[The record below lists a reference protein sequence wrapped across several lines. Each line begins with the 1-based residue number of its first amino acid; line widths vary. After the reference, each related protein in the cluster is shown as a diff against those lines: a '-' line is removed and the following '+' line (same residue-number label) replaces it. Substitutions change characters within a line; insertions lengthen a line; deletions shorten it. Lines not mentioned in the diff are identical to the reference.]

1 MNFWNAIGAGIS
13 GLFGLGSTALNASS
27 QNQAN
32 KYNLQAQRETN
43 QANMAINQSQLD
55 YAQKMYQDQVAQQWK
70 MFNTTNAYN
79 SPAAQKQRYLDAGL
93 NPYMMMGSQPAA
105 SASSMPAAG
114 VPAQLP
120 MQAARMEAFNQWNLG
135 QGLSD
140 AGMFANIDA
149 TMANAKKT
157 REEAEG
163 VALQNEYYRRNQEAD
178 LAIKVLTASGL
189 DEDKKYKILKNDLF
203 EDTYEAQKLKARLEP
218 HAMQYTMNHLQSQ
231 IDLNQTMNQIQQLNL
246 DTGRQMQP
254 LQLEKIAR
262 EIDEI
267 CSRRDLNF
275 ARKKEAVA
283 NALVQRQAYK
293 NMPKY
298 TKEEV
303 AKIASSIVS
312 EHVVMPED
320 WNQTMRGINDV
331 LGAAGKAADI
341 FSIGRFFRPKGKKAS
356 PVEGIPAPVWY
367 Q

>member
-1 MNFWNAIGAGIS
+1 MSFWSALGAGIS
-13 GLFGLGSTALNASS
+13 GILGIGSSAVNAKA
-27 QNQAN
+27 QDQAN

-114 VPAQLP
+114 VPSQLP

-135 QGLSD
+135 KGLSD
-140 AGMFANIDA
+140 AGMFASIDA
-149 TMANAKKT
+149 AMANAAKT
-157 REEAEG
+157 KEETQG
-163 VALQNEYYRRNQEAD
+163 VALQNEYFRRNAEAD
-178 LAIKVLTASGL
+178 LAIKVLTAGGL
-189 DEDKKYKILKNDLF
+189 DEDKKYKILKNNLF

-231 IDLNQTMNQIQQLNL
+231 IDLNQTMNQIAQLNL
-246 DTGRQMQP
+246 DTGRKMQP
-254 LQLEKIAR
+254 LQLEKAAR

-267 CSRRDLNF
+267 CSRRDLNY
-275 ARKKEAVA
+275 ARKREAVA
-283 NALVQRQAYK
+283 NALVQGQNYA

-298 TKEEV
+298 KKEEV
-303 AKIASSIVS
+303 DRIAASIVS
-312 EHVVMPED
+312 DHVVMPEE
-320 WNQTMRGINDV
+320 WTQSFRGINDV
-331 LGAAGKAADI
+331 LDAAGKAADI

-356 PVEGIPAPVWY
+356 PVEGVPAPVWY

>member
-1 MNFWNAIGAGIS
+1 MSFWTALGAGIS
-13 GLFGLGSTALNASS
+13 GLLGIGSS
-27 QNQAN
+27 AVSAEAQNQAN

-114 VPAQLP
+114 IPAQLP
-120 MQAARMEAFNQWNLG
+120 MQAARMEAFTQWNLG
-135 QGLSD
+135 KGLSD

-149 TMANAKKT
+149 TMANTAKTK
-157 REEAEG
+157 EEAEG
-163 VALQNEYYRRNQEAD
+163 VALQNEYFRRNQEAD

-189 DEDKKYKILKNDLF
+189 DEDKKYKILKNNLF

-231 IDLNQTMNQIQQLNL
+231 IDLNQTENQIAKLNL
-246 DTGRQMQP
+246 ETGRNMQP
-254 LQLEKIAR
+254 LQLKKASR
-262 EIDEI
+262 EIEEI
-267 CSRRDLNF
+267 CSRRDLNY

-283 NALVQRQAYK
+283 NALVQGQNYA

-298 TKEEV
+298 KKEEV
-303 AKIASSIVS
+303 DKIAASIVAD
-312 EHVVMPED
+312 HVVMPED
-320 WNQTMRGINDV
+320 WTQTFRGINDV
-331 LGAAGKAADI
+331 LNAAGKAADI
-341 FSIGRFFRPKGKKAS
+341 ISIGRFFRPKGKKSS
-356 PVEGIPAPVWY
+356 PVKGIPAPVWY

>member
-1 MNFWNAIGAGIS
+1 MSFWSALGAGIS
-13 GLFGLGSTALNASS
+13 GILGIGSSAVNAKA

-114 VPAQLP
+114 VPSQLP

-135 QGLSD
+135 KGLSD
-140 AGMFANIDA
+140 AGMFASIDA
-149 TMANAKKT
+149 TLANVAKTK
-157 REEAEG
+157 EETQG
-163 VALQNEYYRRNQEAD
+163 VALQNEYFRRNAEAD
-178 LAIKVLTASGL
+178 LAIKVLTAGGL
-189 DEDKKYKILKNDLF
+189 DEDKKYKILKNNLF

-231 IDLNQTMNQIQQLNL
+231 IDLNQTMNQIAQLNL
-246 DTGRQMQP
+246 DTGRKMQP
-254 LQLEKIAR
+254 FQLERAAR

-267 CSRRDLNF
+267 CSRRDLNY
-275 ARKKEAVA
+275 ARKREAVA
-283 NALVQRQAYK
+283 NALVQGQNYA

-298 TKEEV
+298 KKEEV
-303 AKIASSIVS
+303 DRIAASIVS
-312 EHVVMPED
+312 DHVVMPEE
-320 WNQTMRGINDV
+320 WTQSFRGINDV
-331 LGAAGKAADI
+331 LDAAGKAADI

-356 PVEGIPAPVWY
+356 PVEGVPAPVWY

>member
-1 MNFWNAIGAGIS
+1 MSFWTALGAGIS
-13 GLFGLGSTALNASS
+13 GLFGIGSSRMNAAA
-27 QNQAN
+27 QDQAN

-114 VPAQLP
+114 IPAQLP

-135 QGLSD
+135 KGLSD

-149 TMANAKKT
+149 TMANVAKTK
-157 REEAEG
+157 EETQG
-163 VALQNEYYRRNQEAD
+163 VALQNEYFRRNAEAD
-178 LAIKVLTASGL
+178 LAIKILTADGL
-189 DEDKKYKILKNDLF
+189 DEDKKYKILNNNLF
-203 EDTYEAQKLKARLEP
+203 QDTYEAQKLKARLEP
-218 HAMQYTMNHLQSQ
+218 HAMQYTMNHLQSE
-231 IDLNQTMNQIQQLNL
+231 IDLNQTENQIAKLNL
-246 DTGRQMQP
+246 ETSRNMQP
-254 LQLEKIAR
+254 LQLKKAAR
-262 EIDEI
+262 EIEEI
-267 CSRRDLNF
+267 CSRRDLNY
-275 ARKKEAVA
+275 ARKKEAVV
-283 NALVQRQAYK
+283 NALVQGQNYA

-298 TKEEV
+298 KKEEV
-303 AKIASSIVS
+303 DKIAASIVAD
-312 EHVVMPED
+312 HVVMPEE
-320 WNQTMRGINDV
+320 WTQTFRGINDV
-331 LGAAGKAADI
+331 LDAAGKAADI
-341 FSIGRFFRPKGKKAS
+341 FSIGRFFRPKGKKSS

>member
-1 MNFWNAIGAGIS
+1 MSFWTALGAGIS
-13 GLFGLGSTALNASS
+13 GLFGVGSSVMNAQS

-55 YAQKMYQDQVAQQWK
+55 YAQKMYQDQVSQQWK

-79 SPAAQKQRYLDAGL
+79 SPAAQKQRYIDAGL

-105 SASSMPAAG
+105 SASSMPSAG
-114 VPAQLP
+114 VPNQLP

-135 QGLSD
+135 KGLSD
-140 AGMFANIDA
+140 AGMFASIDSTLA
-149 TMANAKKT
+149 DVAKTK
-157 REEAEG
+157 EETEG
-163 VALQNEYYRRNQEAD
+163 VALQNEYFRRNAEAD
-178 LAIKVLTASGL
+178 LAIKILTADGL
-189 DEDKKYKILKNDLF
+189 DEDKKYKILKNNLF
-203 EDTYEAQKLKARLEP
+203 EDTYEAQKLKAKLEP

-254 LQLEKIAR
+254 LQLKKIAS

-283 NALVQRQAYK
+283 NALVQRQAYN

-298 TKEEV
+298 KEEEV
-303 AKIASSIVS
+303 AKIAASIVS
-312 EHVVMPED
+312 EHVVMPEE
-320 WNQTMRGINDV
+320 WNQTFQGINDI
-331 LGAAGKAADI
+331 LDAAGKASDI
-341 FSIGRFFRPKGKKAS
+341 FSIGRFFRPKGKKPS
-356 PVEGIPAPVWY
+356 PVSGLPAPVWY
-367 Q
+367 R

>member
-1 MNFWNAIGAGIS
+1 MSFWSALGAGIS
-13 GLFGLGSTALNASS
+13 GLLGMGSSAMNAAS

-93 NPYMMMGSQPAA
+93 NPYIMMGSQPAA
-105 SASSMPAAG
+105 SASSMPTAG
-114 VPAQLP
+114 VPNQLP

-135 QGLSD
+135 RGLSD
-140 AGMFANIDA
+140 AGIFANIDA
-149 TMANAKKT
+149 TMANAAKT
-157 REEAEG
+157 KEETEG
-163 VALQNEYYRRNQEAD
+163 VALQNEYFRRNQEAD

-189 DEDKKYKILKNDLF
+189 DEDKKYKILKNNLF
-203 EDTYEAQKLKARLEP
+203 ADTYEAQKLKARLEP

-254 LQLEKIAR
+254 LQIERMAR

-267 CSRRDLNF
+267 CSRRDLNY

-283 NALVQRQAYK
+283 HALVLGRTLN
-293 NMPKY
+293 NMPNY
-298 TKEEV
+298 TKEQV
-303 AKIASSIVS
+303 NKIASSIVS
-312 EHVVMPED
+312 EIE
-320 WNQTMRGINDV
+320 
-331 LGAAGKAADI
+331 LGYCPVSR
-341 FSIGRFFRPKGKKAS
+341 SIALPNRDTSVYRR
-356 PVEGIPAPVWY
+356 
-367 Q
+367 

>member
-1 MNFWNAIGAGIS
+1 MSFWSALGAGIS
-13 GLFGLGSTALNASS
+13 GLFGIGSSAMNAAS

-93 NPYMMMGSQPAA
+93 NPYIMMGSQPAA

-135 QGLSD
+135 KGLSD
-140 AGMFANIDA
+140 AGMFASIDA
-149 TMANAKKT
+149 TMANVAKTK
-157 REEAEG
+157 EETQG
-163 VALQNEYYRRNQEAD
+163 VALQNEYFRRNADAD
-178 LAIKVLTASGL
+178 LAIKVLTADGL
-189 DEDKKYKILKNDLF
+189 DEDKKYKILKNNLF
-203 EDTYEAQKLKARLEP
+203 EDTYASQRLKARLEP
-218 HAMQYTMNHLQSQ
+218 HMMQYTMNHLQSE
-231 IDLNQTMNQIQQLNL
+231 IDLNQTENQIAKLNL
-246 DTGRQMQP
+246 ETGRKMQP
-254 LQLEKIAR
+254 LQLKKAAR
-262 EIDEI
+262 EIEEI
-267 CSRRDLNF
+267 CSRRDLNY
-275 ARKKEAVA
+275 ARKREAVA
-283 NALVQRQAYK
+283 NALVQGQNYA

-298 TKEEV
+298 KKEEV
-303 AKIASSIVS
+303 DKIAASIVAD
-312 EHVVMPED
+312 HVVMPEE
-320 WNQTMRGINDV
+320 WTQTFRGINDV
-331 LGAAGKAADI
+331 LDAAGKAADI

>member
-1 MNFWNAIGAGIS
+1 MSFWTALGAGIS
-13 GLFGLGSTALNASS
+13 GLFGLGSSAMNAES

-79 SPAAQKQRYLDAGL
+79 SPEAQKQRYLDAGL

-114 VPAQLP
+114 IPNQLP

-135 QGLSD
+135 KGLSD
-140 AGMFANIDA
+140 AGVFANIDA
-149 TMANAKKT
+149 TMAAASKT
-157 REEAEG
+157 KEETRGIAI
-163 VALQNEYYRRNQEAD
+163 QNEYFRRNQEAD

-189 DEDKKYKILKNDLF
+189 DEDMKYKILKNNLF
-203 EDTYEAQKLKARLEP
+203 EDTYEAQKLKAKLEP

-231 IDLNQTMNQIQQLNL
+231 IDLNQTMNQIQLLNL

-254 LQLEKIAR
+254 LQLERMAR

-275 ARKKEAVA
+275 ARKKESVT
-283 NALVQRQAYK
+283 NALVQGQVYE

-298 TKEEV
+298 TKEQV
-303 AKIASSIVS
+303 ARIASSIVS
-312 EHVVMPED
+312 EHVVMPEE
-320 WNQTMRGINDV
+320 WNQAFRGINDI

-341 FSIGRFFRPKGKKAS
+341 FSIARFFRPKGKKAS

>member
-1 MNFWNAIGAGIS
+1 MSFWSALGAGIS
-13 GLFGLGSTALNASS
+13 GLFGVGSSAMNAAS

-93 NPYMMMGSQPAA
+93 NPYIMMGSQPAA

-135 QGLSD
+135 KGLSD

-149 TMANAKKT
+149 TMANVAKTK
-157 REEAEG
+157 EETQG
-163 VALQNEYYRRNQEAD
+163 VALQNEYFRRNADAD
-178 LAIKVLTASGL
+178 LAIKVLTADGL
-189 DEDKKYKILKNDLF
+189 DEDKKYKILKNNLF

-218 HAMQYTMNHLQSQ
+218 HAMQYTMNHLQSE
-231 IDLNQTMNQIQQLNL
+231 IDLNQTENQIAKLNL
-246 DTGRQMQP
+246 ETGRKMQP
-254 LQLEKIAR
+254 LQLKKAAR
-262 EIDEI
+262 EIEEI
-267 CSRRDLNF
+267 CSRRDLNY
-275 ARKKEAVA
+275 ARKREAVV
-283 NALVQRQAYK
+283 NALVQGQNYA

-298 TKEEV
+298 KKEEV
-303 AKIASSIVS
+303 DKIAASIVAD
-312 EHVVMPED
+312 HVVMPEE
-320 WNQTMRGINDV
+320 WTQTFRGINDV
-331 LGAAGKAADI
+331 LDAAGKAADI

-356 PVEGIPAPVWY
+356 PVEGIPAPAWY

>member
-1 MNFWNAIGAGIS
+1 MSFWSALGAGIS
-13 GLFGLGSTALNASS
+13 GLFGIGSSAMNAAS

-93 NPYMMMGSQPAA
+93 NPYIMMGSQPAA

-114 VPAQLP
+114 IPAQLP
-120 MQAARMEAFNQWNLG
+120 MQAARMEAFDQWNLG
-135 QGLSD
+135 KGLND
-140 AGMFANIDA
+140 AGVFANIDA
-149 TMANAKKT
+149 TIAAASKSK
-157 REEAEG
+157 EEAKG
-163 VALQNEYYRRNQEAD
+163 IALQNEYFRRNQEAD
-178 LAIKVLTASGL
+178 LAIKVLTAAGL

-203 EDTYEAQKLKARLEP
+203 SDTYESQKVKANLEP
-218 HAMQYTMNHLQSQ
+218 DMMQYTMNHLQSQ
-231 IDLNQTMNQIQQLNL
+231 IDLNQTINQIQQLNL
-246 DTGRQMQP
+246 DTGRKMQP
-254 LQLEKIAR
+254 LQLRKIAR

-275 ARKKEAVA
+275 ARKKEAVM
-283 NALVQRQAYK
+283 NALVQGQVYN

-298 TKEEV
+298 TKEQT
-303 AKIASSIVS
+303 AKIATSIVS

-320 WNQTMRGINDV
+320 WNQTFRGINDI
-331 LGAAGKAADI
+331 LDAAGKASDI
-341 FSIGRFFRPKGKKAS
+341 FSIGRLFRPKGKKAS

>member
-1 MNFWNAIGAGIS
+1 MNFWSALGAGIS
-13 GLFGLGSTALNASS
+13 GLFGIGSSAMNAAS

-93 NPYMMMGSQPAA
+93 NPYIMMGSQPAA
-105 SASSMPAAG
+105 SASSMPVAG
-114 VPAQLP
+114 VPNQLP

-135 QGLSD
+135 KGLSD
-140 AGMFANIDA
+140 AGIFANIDA
-149 TMANAKKT
+149 TMASAAKTK
-157 REEAEG
+157 EETEG
-163 VALQNEYYRRNQEAD
+163 VALQNEYFRRNQEAD

-189 DEDKKYKILKNDLF
+189 DEDKKYKLLKNNLF
-203 EDTYEAQKLKARLEP
+203 EDTYQAQKLKARLEP
-218 HAMQYTMNHLQSQ
+218 HAMQYTMNSLQSQ
-231 IDLNQTMNQIQQLNL
+231 IDLNQTQNQIQQLNL
-246 DTGRQMQP
+246 DTGRRMQP
-254 LQLEKIAR
+254 LQIKRMAQ

-275 ARKKEAVA
+275 ARKKEAVV
-283 NALVQRQAYK
+283 NALVRDQTYK

-298 TKEEV
+298 TKEQV
-303 AKIASSIVS
+303 DKIATSIVS
-312 EHVVMPED
+312 EHVTMPED
-320 WNQTMRGINDV
+320 WNQTFRGINDV
-331 LGAAGKAADI
+331 LDAAGKAADI

-356 PVEGIPAPVWY
+356 PVEGIPAPAWY

>member
-1 MNFWNAIGAGIS
+1 MSFWSALGAGIS
-13 GLFGLGSTALNASS
+13 GLFGIGSSAMNAAS

-93 NPYMMMGSQPAA
+93 NPYIMMGSQPAA

-135 QGLSD
+135 KGLSD
-140 AGMFANIDA
+140 AGMFASIDA
-149 TMANAKKT
+149 TMANVAKTK
-157 REEAEG
+157 EETQG
-163 VALQNEYYRRNQEAD
+163 VALQNEYFRRNADAD
-178 LAIKVLTASGL
+178 LAIKVLTADGL
-189 DEDKKYKILKNDLF
+189 DEDKKYKILKNNLF

-218 HAMQYTMNHLQSQ
+218 HAMQYVMNHLQSE
-231 IDLNQTMNQIQQLNL
+231 IDLNQTENQIAKLNL
-246 DTGRQMQP
+246 ETGRKMQP
-254 LQLEKIAR
+254 LQLKKAAR
-262 EIDEI
+262 EIEEI
-267 CSRRDLNF
+267 CSRRNLNY
-275 ARKKEAVA
+275 ARKREAVA
-283 NALVQRQAYK
+283 NALVQGQNYA

-298 TKEEV
+298 KKEEV
-303 AKIASSIVS
+303 DRIAASIVS
-312 EHVVMPED
+312 DHVVMPEE
-320 WNQTMRGINDV
+320 WTQTFRGINDV
-331 LGAAGKAADI
+331 LDAAGKAADI

>member
-1 MNFWNAIGAGIS
+1 MSFWSALGAGIS
-13 GLFGLGSTALNASS
+13 GLFGIGSSAMNAVS

-93 NPYMMMGSQPAA
+93 NPYIMMGSQPAA

-114 VPAQLP
+114 VPSQLP

-135 QGLSD
+135 KGLSD
-140 AGMFANIDA
+140 AGMFASIDA
-149 TMANAKKT
+149 TMANVAKTK
-157 REEAEG
+157 EETQS
-163 VALQNEYYRRNQEAD
+163 VALQNEYFRRNADAD
-178 LAIKVLTASGL
+178 LAIKVLTADGL

-218 HAMQYTMNHLQSQ
+218 YSMQYTMNHLQSQ
-231 IDLNQTMNQIQQLNL
+231 IDLNQTMNQIALLNL

-254 LQLEKIAR
+254 LQLERAAR
-262 EIDEI
+262 EIEEI
-267 CSRRDLNF
+267 CSRRDLNY
-275 ARKKEAVA
+275 ARKREAVA
-283 NALVQRQAYK
+283 NALVQEQNYA

-298 TKEEV
+298 KKEEV
-303 AKIASSIVS
+303 DRIAASIVS
-312 EHVVMPED
+312 DHVVMPED
-320 WNQTMRGINDV
+320 WTQTFRGINDI
-331 LGAAGKAADI
+331 LDAAGKAADI
-341 FSIGRFFRPKGKKAS
+341 FSIGRFFRPKGKKSS
-356 PVEGIPAPVWY
+356 PVGGIPAPVWY

>member
-1 MNFWNAIGAGIS
+1 MSFWSALGAGIS
-13 GLFGLGSTALNASS
+13 GLFGIGSSVMNAAS

-93 NPYMMMGSQPAA
+93 NPYIMMGSQPAA

-114 VPAQLP
+114 IPAQLP

-135 QGLSD
+135 KGLSD

-149 TMANAKKT
+149 SMANAAKT
-157 REEAEG
+157 KEETKG
-163 VALQNEYYRRNQEAD
+163 IALHNEYFRRNQEAD
-178 LAIKVLTASGL
+178 LTIKILTAAGL
-189 DEDKKYKILKNDLF
+189 DEDKKYKLLKNNLF
-203 EDTYEAQKLKARLEP
+203 EDTYEAQKLKAKLEP
-218 HAMQYTMNHLQSQ
+218 HMMQYTMNHLQSQ
-231 IDLNQTMNQIQQLNL
+231 IDLNQTMNQIQKLNL
-246 DTGRQMQP
+246 DTGRQLQP
-254 LQLEKIAR
+254 LQIEKMAR

-283 NALVQRQAYK
+283 RALVLGRTLN
-293 NMPKY
+293 NMPEY
-298 TKEEV
+298 TKEQV
-303 AKIASSIVS
+303 DKIATSIVS
-312 EHVVMPED
+312 EHVVMPEE
-320 WNQTMRGINDV
+320 WNQTFRGINDI
-331 LGAAGKAADI
+331 LDAAGKASDI
-341 FSIGRFFRPKGKKAS
+341 FSIGRFFRPKGKKSS
-356 PVEGIPAPVWY
+356 PVDGIPAPVWY

>member
-1 MNFWNAIGAGIS
+1 MSFWTAIGAGIS
-13 GLFGLGSTALNASS
+13 GLLGMGSTQMNAQA
-27 QNQAN
+27 QNHAN

-114 VPAQLP
+114 IPNQLP
-120 MQAARMEAFNQWNLG
+120 MQAARMEAFNQWDLG
-135 QGLSD
+135 KGFNN
-140 AGMFANIDA
+140 AGMFASIDA
-149 TMANAKKT
+149 TMADVAKTK
-157 REEAEG
+157 EETQG
-163 VALQNEYYRRNQEAD
+163 LALQNEYFRRNQEAD
-178 LAIKVLTASGL
+178 LAIKVLTAKGL

-203 EDTYEAQKLKARLEP
+203 TDTYNSQLLKARLEP
-218 HAMQYTMNHLQSQ
+218 HMMQYTMNHLQSQ
-231 IDLNQTMNQIQQLNL
+231 VDLNQTMNQIQQLNL

-254 LQLEKIAR
+254 LQLKRAAR
-262 EIDEI
+262 EIEEI

-283 NALVQRQAYK
+283 NALVQGQVYK

-298 TKEEV
+298 TQEEV
-303 AKIASSIVS
+303 TKIATSIVS
-312 EHVVMPED
+312 EHVVMPEE
-320 WNQTMRGINDV
+320 WNQTFRGINDI
-331 LGAAGKAADI
+331 LEAARKASDI
-341 FSIGRFFRPKGKKAS
+341 FSVARFFRPKGKKSS
-356 PVEGIPAPVWY
+356 PVPGIPAPVWY

>member
-1 MNFWNAIGAGIS
+1 MSFWTALGAGIS
-13 GLFGLGSTALNASS
+13 GLFGMQSSVMNAAS
-27 QNQAN
+27 QHQAN
-32 KYNLQAQRETN
+32 RYNLQAQRETN
-43 QANMAINQSQLD
+43 QANMEINQSQLD

-93 NPYMMMGSQPAA
+93 NPYIMMGPQPAA

-114 VPAQLP
+114 IPSQLP

-135 QGLSD
+135 KGLSD
-140 AGMFANIDA
+140 AGMFASIDA
-149 TMANAKKT
+149 TMADVAKT
-157 REEAEG
+157 EEETEG
-163 VALQNEYYRRNQEAD
+163 LALQNEYFRRNQEAD

-189 DEDKKYKILKNDLF
+189 DEDMKYKILKNNLF
-203 EDTYEAQKLKARLEP
+203 EDTYQDQKLKARLEP
-218 HAMQYTMNHLQSQ
+218 HAMQYTMNHLQSE

-254 LQLEKIAR
+254 LQIERMAR
-262 EIDEI
+262 EIEEI

-283 NALVQRQAYK
+283 NALVQYQVYN

-298 TKEEV
+298 TKEQV
-303 AKIASSIVS
+303 NKIASSIVS
-312 EHVVMPED
+312 EHVIMPEE
-320 WNQTMRGINDV
+320 WNQTFRGINDV
-331 LGAAGKAADI
+331 LDAAGKASDI
-341 FSIGRFFRPKGKKAS
+341 FSIGRFFRPKGKKSS
-356 PVEGIPAPVWY
+356 PVEGVPAPVWY